1 MKKNII
7 LLLLATLASSQF
19 LYSSGNHDSLLF
31 DGENNL
37 RTENYYSKPG
47 EECEFR
53 ITYVKGTATGLIR
66 KTSIYEVC
74 GQTDTTWEYVNGDL
88 KRNTVVKPGEK
99 IKTGPEST
107 ARVELPDGSV
117 IVLGPNSDYTL
128 PSNACEITK
137 TSFLTRGSLWTRVKK
152 LIGGGQFIISTERM
166 TQGVRGTEFTV
177 EVIEENG
184 VQYNVTKVFEGSV
197 EVGLKNVDTKDYEN
211 KQDKFAKL
219 TEEWQAGK
227 ITMEEYTAR
236 SIELS
241 NELMD
246 ESKKLKVSQLV
257 EAGYFLRSDGKSLGD
272 PVPFNTSEDTWFII
286 NE

>member
-1 MKKNII
+1 MKKNILI
-7 LLLLATLASSQF
+7 LLAMLASSQI

-31 DGENNL
+31 DGENIL
-37 RTENYYSKPG
+37 RTETYYSKPG

-99 IKTGPEST
+99 IKTGPQST

-128 PSNACEITK
+128 PSNTCEITK
-137 TSFLTRGSLWTRVKK
+137 TSFLTKGSLWSRVKK
-152 LIGGGQFIISTERM
+152 LIGGGKFEVSTHGM
-166 TQGVRGTEFTV
+166 GVGVRGTEFTV

-184 VQYNVTKVFEGSV
+184 VNYTVTKVFEGSV
-197 EVGLKNVDTKDYEN
+197 EVNLKSVDTKDYEEKLD
-211 KQDKFAKL
+211 KQAEL

-236 SIELS
+236 SIELA
-241 NELMD
+241 NVLMD

-257 EAGYFLRSDGKSLGD
+257 EAGYFLRTDGKSLGD

>member
-1 MKKNII
+1 
-7 LLLLATLASSQF
+7 
-19 LYSSGNHDSLLF
+19 
-31 DGENNL
+31 
-37 RTENYYSKPG
+37 
-47 EECEFR
+47 
-53 ITYVKGTATGLIR
+53 VKGTATGLIR

-99 IKTGPEST
+99 IKTGPQST

-128 PSNACEITK
+128 PSNTCEITK
-137 TSFLTRGSLWTRVKK
+137 TSFLTAGSLWSRVKK
-152 LIGGGQFIISTERM
+152 LIGGGKFEISTERM

-177 EVIEENG
+177 EIIEENG
-184 VQYNVTKVFEGSV
+184 VNYTVTKVFEGSV
-197 EVGLKNVDTKDYEN
+197 EVGLKTVDTKDYED
-211 KQDKFAKL
+211 KHDKFARL

-257 EAGYFLRSDGKSLGD
+257 EAGYLLRSDGKSLGD

>member
-1 MKKNII
+1 MKKNILI
-7 LLLLATLASSQF
+7 LLLAILASSQI
-19 LYSSGNHDSLLF
+19 LYSFGNHDSLLF

-37 RTENYYSKPG
+37 RTENYYGKPG

-53 ITYVKGTATGLIR
+53 ITYVKGTAIGMIR
-66 KTSIYEVC
+66 KTTIYEVC

-88 KRNTVVKPGEK
+88 KRNTVIKPGEK
-99 IKTGPEST
+99 IKTGPQST

-128 PSNACEITK
+128 PSNTCEITK
-137 TSFLTRGSLWTRVKK
+137 TSFLQRGSLWSRVKK
-152 LIGGGQFIISTERM
+152 LIGGGKFEISTERM
-166 TQGVRGTEFTV
+166 TQGVRGTEFTI
-177 EVIEENG
+177 EIIEENG
-184 VQYNVTKVFEGSV
+184 VNYTVTKVFEGSV
-197 EVGLKNVDTKDYEN
+197 EVGLKNVETKDYIDKLD
-211 KQDKFAKL
+211 KQAEL

-257 EAGYFLRSDGKSLGD
+257 EAGYTLRSDGKSLGD

>member
-1 MKKNII
+1 MKKNILI
-7 LLLLATLASSQF
+7 LLAMLVSSQI

-31 DGENNL
+31 DGENSL
-37 RTENYYSKPG
+37 RTETYYSKPG

-99 IKTGPEST
+99 IKTGSQST
-107 ARVELPDGSV
+107 ARVEFPDGSV
-117 IVLGPNSDYTL
+117 IILGPNSDYTL
-128 PSNACEITK
+128 PTNTCEITK
-137 TSFLTRGSLWTRVKK
+137 TSFLTAGSLWSRVKK
-152 LIGGGQFIISTERM
+152 LIGGGKFEVSTQTSII
-166 TQGVRGTEFTV
+166 GVRGTEFII
-177 EVIEENG
+177 EILEENG
-184 VQYNVTKVFEGSV
+184 VQYSVTKVLEGSV
-197 EVGLKNVDTKDYEN
+197 EVGLKSVDTKDYEDKLN
-211 KQDKFAKL
+211 KQAKF

-227 ITMEEYTAR
+227 ITMEEYTAK

-246 ESKKLKVSQLV
+246 DSKKLK
-257 EAGYFLRSDGKSLGD
+257 
-272 PVPFNTSEDTWFII
+272 
-286 NE
+286 